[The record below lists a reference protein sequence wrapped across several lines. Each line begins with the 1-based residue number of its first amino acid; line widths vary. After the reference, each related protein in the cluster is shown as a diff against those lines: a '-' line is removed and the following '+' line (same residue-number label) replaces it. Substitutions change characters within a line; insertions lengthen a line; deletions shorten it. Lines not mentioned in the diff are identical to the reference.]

1 MGMKLSEREIE
12 VLEDKAHSPQKQVLC
27 PRCGKELYYHEV
39 GNSYEV
45 KCPTEDCIGFTV
57 RGI

>member
-1 MGMKLSEREIE
+1 MAIKITETEREALRAKERDPKKTVI
-12 VLEDKAHSPQKQVLC
+12 C
-27 PRCGKELYYHEV
+27 PRCGEELYYREV

-45 KCPTEDCIGFTV
+45 KCPTIDCIGFTV